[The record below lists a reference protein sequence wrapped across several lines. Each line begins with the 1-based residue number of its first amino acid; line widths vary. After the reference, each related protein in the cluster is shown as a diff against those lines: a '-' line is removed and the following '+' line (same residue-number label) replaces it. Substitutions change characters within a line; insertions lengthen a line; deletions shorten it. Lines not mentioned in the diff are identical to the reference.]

1 MALNHP
7 LFTNPTHP
15 TEPTVDGRTLLHEKK
30 PQSLHV
36 EVVDASP
43 LAQLCQ
49 EQVSALAALASMSR
63 KDAMLTGEEW
73 WALLEPIADQLM
85 LLRKM
90 LNHGID
96 IAENHLVRMD
106 R

>member
-1 MALNHP
+1 M
-7 LFTNPTHP
+7 
-15 TEPTVDGRTLLHEKK
+15 
-30 PQSLHV
+30 
-36 EVVDASP
+36 DASL